1 MTELSEERLGELL
14 AVLRPAPPGWVRAAI
29 ELPRARAAIDDL
41 AARATADRKA
51 RDAILAD
58 LERALRGEGLEPST
72 RLVESL
78 RARLGLLDE

>member
-1 MTELSEERLGELL
+1 MTELSEETLGELL